1 MKTVLFS
8 TVFSVDELVLV
19 VVAIGQIRFPQLL
32 RLGYGAAVL
41 NVAGQEGSYRGVVSL
56 LQGDIGFQAH
66 FHKVLDHAAFL
77 CLGSAVALQGG
88 SQSPLLL
95 PDVLL
100 LKLRLPLGVC
110 FGLEVVVDGG
120 LADVVEHHVAG
131 GAEELPPV
139 LVQLAAELGHAVLR
153 GHVQSSLGAVPRRRR
168 LHPEPF
174 HRCLRP
180 GRGWET
186 KQVLTPHPAWHLLA
200 LKISLTA
207 LICDAGIEGLL
218 IWKSKRDLENEVP
231 CGAE

>member
-8 TVFSVDELVLV
+8 TVFSVDELVLIV
-19 VVAIGQIRFPQLL
+19 IAVRQIGFPQLL

-41 NVAGQEGSYRGVVSL
+41 HVARQEGPHRGVISL
-56 LQGDIGFQAH
+56 LQGDVGFQAH

-100 LKLRLPLGVC
+100 LELGLPLGVR
-110 FGLEVVVDGG
+110 FGLEVVVDGR

-139 LVQLAAELGHAVLR
+139 FVQLAAELRHAVLGR
-153 GHVQSSLGAVPRRRR
+153 HVQGGLGAVPRRRR

-180 GRGWET
+180 G
-186 KQVLTPHPAWHLLA
+186 K
-200 LKISLTA
+200 
-207 LICDAGIEGLL
+207 AGKHNKCSFSIQPGT
-218 IWKSKRDLENEVP
+218 
-231 CGAE
+231 